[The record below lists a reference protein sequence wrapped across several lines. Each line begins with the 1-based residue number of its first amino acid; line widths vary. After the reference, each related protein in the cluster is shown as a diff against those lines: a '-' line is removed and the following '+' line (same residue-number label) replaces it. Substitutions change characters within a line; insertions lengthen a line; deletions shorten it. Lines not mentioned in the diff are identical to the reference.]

1 MQIEV
6 YLYMYSC
13 CCVSYTTGTFLHSA
27 EVVVMPWQPVYR
39 VLPNLTIVCSWD
51 TLWVSPSTSMQVAMV
66 MASQFVMMYVWLPFQ
81 YCMIL
86 AHGQVGESIIAECI
100 STRLWIEDIFSQS
113 MYVRTYVRGGSRSGM
128 SHGMQDN
135 YIATTDNMQNN
146 LKQDN
151 L

>member
-51 TLWVSPSTSMQVAMV
+51 TLWVSPSTSMQFAMV
-66 MASQFVMMYVWLPFQ
+66 MFTWLPFQ
-81 YCMIL
+81 YYMIL
-86 AHGQVGESIIAECI
+86 AHGQVEESNYQL
-100 STRLWIEDIFSQS
+100 TKNMYSQS
-113 MYVRTYVRGGSRSGM
+113 MHRAEYPE
-128 SHGMQDN
+128 
-135 YIATTDNMQNN
+135 IC
-146 LKQDN
+146 K
-151 L
+151 